1 MSGLSRRIDDNFD
14 MLQLFRRKKVLEMK
28 DKKNENGTTHFLQKI
43 VMDYSSKTLKAFKS
57 SFTCALK
64 RPNKSDKL

>member
-43 VMDYSSKTLKAFKS
+43 VMDYSSKTLKAFTS

-64 RPNKSDKL
+64 TPNKSDKL